1 MPFAS
6 LQGKKKQLASRLL
19 INEEQNVL
27 GGDNLKRHFRTEQN
41 LYDCEEMEINCKVS
55 EHMKRGIRKAA
66 LRLQ

>member
-1 MPFAS
+1 MFW
-6 LQGKKKQLASRLL
+6 
-19 INEEQNVL
+19 